1 MEEKTAYEE
10 IRTENLILRPSRLE
24 RDGEDF
30 LKMLREDGD
39 VGIFTGIKNSEE
51 LLKNAPYYFQIRYTK
66 SRRNFSIFRREEPE
80 ALIGY
85 VGLHIKKEWMR
96 KIETKIELEFYI
108 SKVWRNRGY
117 CTEASRKILER
128 MMKGEIG
135 ERYQMFFA
143 RTLSANQPC
152 IRVLKKLKFE
162 KINERAAAYISEYVD
177 WEDSDSCQQ
186 LVSEYRFN
194 CDERGVKYKK
204 ENGEIL
210 EYPIKILFADFWF
223 KNKEKLRAY
232 FKQHNQKEYAETYRT
247 LLEKLIQIMINPELK
262 RPLDIERIEEIDHG
276 KNQGEKIWIIPYK
289 TYPPDIREYI
299 WTHIEYG
306 SCSECDTLKR
316 IYDNKDDEYK
326 LEQRIEDYMTLS
338 LHLLQRMR
346 PLLSLEEDNME
357 IRFDNALYAGE
368 GENMIKQ
375 LELLASSSDAVGFP
389 D

>member
-1 MEEKTAYEE
+1 MKEIIVCEEMK
-10 IRTENLILRPSRLE
+10 TENLILRPSHPE
-24 RDGEDF
+24 RDGEAF
-30 LKMLREDGD
+30 LKMLKEDGNLW
-39 VGIFTGIKNSEE
+39 IFTGIKDAEE
-51 LLKNAPYYFQIRYTK
+51 MLKTCSYYFQIGYTK
-66 SRRNFSIFRREEPE
+66 SRRNFSIFRREKPE
-80 ALIGY
+80 ELIGY

-108 SKVWRNRGY
+108 SKVWRNKGY
-117 CTEASRKILER
+117 CTEASRKILES
-128 MMKGEIG
+128 MMKGAMG
-135 ERYQMFFA
+135 EKYQMVFA

-177 WEDSDSCQQ
+177 WKDSDSCQQ
-186 LVSEYRFN
+186 LVSEYRLN
-194 CDERGVKYKK
+194 CDERGIKHKK
-204 ENGEIL
+204 ENRESWRM
-210 EYPIKILFADFWF
+210 PIHILFAEFWF
-223 KNKEKLRAY
+223 KNKEKLRDY
-232 FKQHNQKEYAETYRT
+232 FEHHNQKEYAENYRT

-262 RPLDIERIEEIDHG
+262 RPLDIERIAEIDHG

-289 TYPPDIREYI
+289 TYPPDIREYV

-306 SCSECDTLKR
+306 SCSACDTLKH
-316 IYDNKDDEYK
+316 IYNNEDETYT
-326 LEQRIEDYMTLS
+326 LGQRIDDYMTLS
-338 LHLLQRMR
+338 LHLLQRMK
-346 PLLSLEEDNME
+346 PLLNLEEDNME